1 MGDYP
6 KEFIEELRLQLGR
19 HIESQNSL
27 NTKTNALLV
36 VSGITAS
43 IVFGFYGDIANN
55 NNISIYNIEDLTSDD
70 FKYTIAAFFTIIFI
84 SGSIILALL
93 VFRPMNTTYPIT
105 SSNYF
110 SKDGKP
116 SIEKIKERC
125 EINIGKIELTVLG
138 YLITMRKIEEQNKEI
153 SSKLQ
158 FGIVLYICGISTWI
172 VFTIL
177 IAIF

>member
-19 HIESQNSL
+19 HIEAQSSL
-27 NTKTNALLV
+27 NTKVNALLV
-36 VSGITAS
+36 VSGITVS
-43 IVFGFYGDIANN
+43 IIFGFYGDITSGNMTN
-55 NNISIYNIEDLTSDD
+55 DGIEYLVSDD
-70 FKYTIAAFFTIIFI
+70 FKYTVAVFFTIVFI
-84 SGSIILALL
+84 TISIILALF

-116 SIEKIKERC
+116 NIEKIKERC